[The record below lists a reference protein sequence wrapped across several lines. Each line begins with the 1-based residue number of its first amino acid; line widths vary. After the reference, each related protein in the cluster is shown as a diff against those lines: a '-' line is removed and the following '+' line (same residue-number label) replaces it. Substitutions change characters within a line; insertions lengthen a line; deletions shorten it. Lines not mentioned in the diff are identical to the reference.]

1 MENFQSRVN
10 ETCGSDHLQFTA
22 EIWNCDAP
30 ENIVP
35 SNENVK
41 INRKKAF
48 PYLDVEMYWLDDD
61 LKFRV
66 HLKENQLLKYLN
78 KGSAHTRACFKAIPN
93 GVTRRLA
100 SLTSM
105 TPENADTRLDILY
118 PDHASALTRAGLI
131 LNEEFPTL

>member
-1 MENFQSRVN
+1 METFQSRVN
-10 ETCGSDHLQFTA
+10 EICGSDHLQFTA

-30 ENIVP
+30 KSIVP

-61 LKFRV
+61 LKFHV

-78 KGSAHTRACFKAIPN
+78 KGSVHTPMQVSKPF
-93 GVTRRLA
+93 
-100 SLTSM
+100 SM
-105 TPENADTRLDILY
+105 
-118 PDHASALTRAGLI
+118 ALFIDLHH
-131 LNEEFPTL
+131 